1 MTNSKSTIY
10 DIAELS
16 GSSAGTVSAVLNGTW
31 KKRRI
36 KADTAEQIQKIA
48 DKLKYNVNRQASG
61 LRKSRSGLIAMII
74 PIHDNR
80 FFSSMS
86 QTFERY
92 ARERN
97 LHPIVASTLR
107 DPALEVQTVK
117 TLLSYQIEYLFVTGA
132 TKPDEVSK
140 ICKHHG
146 VSHLNLDLPGTKAP
160 SVVSDN
166 FWGAQKLTEELLSKA
181 NIRKNKGRDALYFLG
196 GVENEYATNGR
207 IRGFK
212 DTVVNAFGSIQSTQ
226 MDVCGYDSELAKAAI
241 EKLYEKLGGLPKG
254 LFINS
259 TQPLEGVV
267 RFLKTLPSKELTQC
281 AFGCYDWDPFASFL
295 SFPLLMV
302 KQNTEAL
309 MQKAFELIDK
319 GDMNGNKIF
328 EIQPSLVSSE
338 DQA

>member
-10 DIAELS
+10 DIAELA

-31 KKRRI
+31 QQRRI
-36 KADTAEQIQKIA
+36 SAVTAESIQQIA
-48 DKLKYNVNRQASG
+48 AKLKYNVNRQASG

-92 ARERN
+92 ARERH
-97 LHPIVASTLR
+97 LHPIVVSTLR
-107 DPALEVQTVK
+107 DPALEVETVK
-117 TLLSYQIEYLFVTGA
+117 TLLSYQIEHLLVTGA

-166 FWGAQKLTEELLSKA
+166 YWGSHQLTEALLSKSK
-181 NIRKNKGRDALYFLG
+181 IQKNTGRDALYFLG
-196 GVENEYATNGR
+196 GIANDYATNGR
-207 IRGFK
+207 VRGFE
-212 DTVVNAFGSIQSTQ
+212 DSVVRAFGSVKPAQI
-226 MDVCGYDSELAKAAI
+226 DICGYEAELANAAI
-241 EKLYEKLGGLPKG
+241 EKLYKKLGGLPKG

-267 RFLKTLPSKELTQC
+267 RFLKTLPSKELTEC
-281 AFGCYDWDPFASFL
+281 MFGCYDWDPFAAFL

-302 KQNTEAL
+302 RQNTEAL
-309 MQKAFELIDK
+309 MRKAFELIDA
-319 GDMNGNKIF
+319 GDLRGNKVF
-328 EIQPSLVSSE
+328 EIKPALVSSE
-338 DQA
+338 DPA